1 MADQNKLGLMG
12 DSDGEY
18 LSLTQAVTYTGL
30 SRITLMRRIADGRLP
45 SQIVNKRHRVAVGD
59 LDALFGPAPVL
70 ANGREASDE
79 TLKLWAARMASV
91 APPLR
96 PEQRDI
102 VLSAFSA
109 ALVTVG
115 GN

>member
-1 MADQNKLGLMG
+1 MADKNKLGVIG
-12 DSDGEY
+12 DHGGEY
-18 LSLTQAVTYTGL
+18 LNLTQAVTYTGL
-30 SRITLMRRIADGRLP
+30 SRITLHRRIADGKLR
-45 SQIVNKRHRVAVGD
+45 SQIVNGRHRVALAD

-70 ANGREASDE
+70 GNGREASDE
-79 TLKLWAARMASV
+79 TLKEWAARMASV